1 MKHTDGPESVMIF
14 NSVLVF
20 KVMKLKNA
28 IQKVIEKLNR
38 DLSLRTFK
46 LIEPL
51 MITIVHY

>member
-1 MKHTDGPESVMIF
+1 MKHIDGPESVMIF